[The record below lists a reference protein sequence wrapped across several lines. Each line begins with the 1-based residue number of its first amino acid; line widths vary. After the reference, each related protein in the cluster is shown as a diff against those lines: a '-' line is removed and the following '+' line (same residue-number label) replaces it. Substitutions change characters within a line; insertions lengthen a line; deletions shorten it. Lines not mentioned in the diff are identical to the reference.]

1 MRPATDFGSDQSK
14 SFAAD
19 ARSWA
24 ARPEPDHRRRTPEQ
38 DTRGSEPR
46 ETSRPWQDRTNT
58 DRPARD
64 RAGTDRAPQR
74 TGSDRPREDRGA
86 WRDRP
91 TDDRRSGGP
100 SDRSSFRTGA
110 EQPRFERREPD
121 RGSRV
126 REEEIGERWPDV
138 PEWADP
144 RELDPEVRR
153 DLRGLSKEGSE
164 FVAGHLF
171 MAGMLADEDPALAW
185 RHARAARSK
194 GGRIAV
200 VRETVGLVAYRAG
213 EWAEAIS
220 ELRAAR
226 RMSGGPGQLPVMA
239 DCERALG
246 HPEKAIELSRS
257 AEAAELDPSSAA
269 ELTIVVAG
277 ARADMGQLDAA
288 LANLESAVRTSDVE
302 PYTARLFYAYADLLL
317 QADRRDEAIEY
328 FMKAAD
334 LDVEEETDAGERLTE
349 LADEEAES
357 TGTKSTD
364 FVLDDDDDDDDAT
377 GDEALTDSDDDEWS
391 DDTDDRAIDGGA
403 TASEAAEQP
412 DDGAFYSDPAEQ
424 EKLLMS
430 DDDDEDDAPL
440 PAAEAGST
448 GTAGLTA
455 QQAQHLE
462 RDDDQAQASTEVP
475 AITPDAGAPDAAADT
490 TAAEDDHAPEPVEAV
505 TPAPEAVTKDRSTTP
520 PGSTGS
526 LFSHHEG
533 GL

>member
-1 MRPATDFGSDQSK
+1 M
-14 SFAAD
+14 
-19 ARSWA
+19 
-24 ARPEPDHRRRTPEQ
+24 
-38 DTRGSEPR
+38 
-46 ETSRPWQDRTNT
+46 
-58 DRPARD
+58 
-64 RAGTDRAPQR
+64 
-74 TGSDRPREDRGA
+74 RED
-86 WRDRP
+86 
-91 TDDRRSGGP
+91 
-100 SDRSSFRTGA
+100 
-110 EQPRFERREPD
+110 
-121 RGSRV
+121 
-126 REEEIGERWPDV
+126 EIGERWPEV

-171 MAGMLADEDPALAW
+171 MAGMLAEEDPALAW

-213 EWAEAIS
+213 EWAEAIA

-257 AEAAELDPSSAA
+257 AEAADLDPSSAA

-288 LANLESAVRTSDVE
+288 LANLESAVRTTAVE

-334 LDVEEETDAGERLTE
+334 LDVEEETDAGDRLTE
-349 LADEEAES
+349 LADEEADLS
-357 TGTKSTD
+357 GTDTTD
-364 FVLDDDDDDDDAT
+364 FVADEVVDGEVIDTTAGDRGAT
-377 GDEALTDSDDDEWS
+377 DEETAEGNNGRDEALATADTSGGRIDEGGFFSDPDEQDKLLMTADDDEPADDQIAAGMSVEES
-391 DDTDDRAIDGGA
+391 DDLDRDDLEAQEA
-403 TASEAAEQP
+403 TE
-412 DDGAFYSDPAEQ
+412 DPAT
-424 EKLLMS
+424 
-430 DDDDEDDAPL
+430 EDLAS
-440 PAAEAGST
+440 AEASK
-448 GTAGLTA
+448 
-455 QQAQHLE
+455 
-462 RDDDQAQASTEVP
+462 
-475 AITPDAGAPDAAADT
+475 
-490 TAAEDDHAPEPVEAV
+490 
-505 TPAPEAVTKDRSTTP
+505 TPADDVVAAPVVVEEPDRKATG

>member
-1 MRPATDFGSDQSK
+1 M
-14 SFAAD
+14 
-19 ARSWA
+19 
-24 ARPEPDHRRRTPEQ
+24 
-38 DTRGSEPR
+38 
-46 ETSRPWQDRTNT
+46 
-58 DRPARD
+58 
-64 RAGTDRAPQR
+64 
-74 TGSDRPREDRGA
+74 RED
-86 WRDRP
+86 
-91 TDDRRSGGP
+91 
-100 SDRSSFRTGA
+100 
-110 EQPRFERREPD
+110 
-121 RGSRV
+121 
-126 REEEIGERWPDV
+126 EIGERWPEV

-171 MAGMLADEDPALAW
+171 MAGMLAEEDPALAW

-213 EWAEAIS
+213 EWAEAIA

-269 ELTIVVAG
+269 EMTIVVAG

-288 LANLESAVRTSDVE
+288 LANLESAVRTTDVE

-334 LDVEEETDAGERLTE
+334 LDVEEETDAGDRLTE
-349 LADEEAES
+349 LADEDADLS
-357 TGTKSTD
+357 GTETTD
-364 FVLDDDDDDDDAT
+364 FVA
-377 GDEALTDSDDDEWS
+377 
-391 DDTDDRAIDGGA
+391 
-403 TASEAAEQP
+403 
-412 DDGAFYSDPAEQ
+412 
-424 EKLLMS
+424 
-430 DDDDEDDAPL
+430 DDDDELLGGGESAGDSGDATDEWVDHRNAAGVVEEGGGDSSSQLDPGGFRSDAGEQDKLLMTAEQDDEGSRFDDRPESL
-440 PAAEAGST
+440 PFATDDQPSAADTPVA
-448 GTAGLTA
+448 AGLSA
-455 QQAQHLE
+455 QRAAHLDQDDE
-462 RDDDQAQASTEVP
+462 RAQASTEIP
-475 AITPDAGAPDAAADT
+475 APADVADPAAESDAAQASIVADEPKRP
-490 TAAEDDHAPEPVEAV
+490 AADPNA
-505 TPAPEAVTKDRSTTP
+505 
-520 PGSTGS
+520 TGS